1 MYMNKRF
8 LSEFV
13 KIVRQYQ
20 IVVRA
25 TIGIF
30 IYKSSTCKISKIY
43 FSTILNILS
52 STDMH
57 AQTQNEA
64 IIECVMYNLFIT
76 KSKHFEHIAVEI
88 EFFVCDFSQ

>member
-1 MYMNKRF
+1 
-8 LSEFV
+8 
-13 KIVRQYQ
+13 
-20 IVVRA
+20 
-25 TIGIF
+25 
-30 IYKSSTCKISKIY
+30 
-43 FSTILNILS
+43 
-52 STDMH
+52 MH